1 MSQAHSRWPYAR
13 QITGIA
19 TVATISVA
27 VITACNY
34 NVTFEDCEVGCT
46 GLGDCPD
53 GFSCQN
59 EVCRVSGATGSC
71 GSGSGSGLPPGTITL
86 RQTANDTIDSNL
98 VFDCTNTDNTTAAQS
113 WFRVLSPEAAGVS
126 GAFHVSSVNVGIGF
140 ADEMTAVNVIV
151 GTYAGGLGSAT
162 LGSAE
167 VSNQTMVSAMIPPT
181 QLTELVPVP
190 ITATIPAGMNAYV
203 EIDAPDLLG
212 TSNEIAIGST
222 DSAQTEPAYFEA
234 PHCNIDVPT
243 STTQA
248 GFANAAFVITV
259 EGSD

>member
-1 MSQAHSRWPYAR
+1 MSQAHSRERYAR

-19 TVATISVA
+19 TVAAIGVA
-27 VITACNY
+27 GITACNY
-34 NVTFEDCEVGCT
+34 NVTFEDCELGCT

-71 GSGSGSGLPPGTITL
+71 GSGSGQPPGTITL
-86 RQTANDTIDSNL
+86 RQTANDMIDSNL
-98 VFDCTNTDNTTAAQS
+98 VFDCTNSDNTTAAQS
-113 WFRVLSPEAAGVS
+113 WFRVLSPKVAGVS
-126 GAFHVSSVNVGIGF
+126 GAFHVSSVNVGICF
-140 ADEMTAVNVIV
+140 ADAMTAVNVIV

-167 VSNQTMVSAMIPPT
+167 VSNETMVSAMIPPT
-181 QLTELVPVP
+181 QLTELVPIP

-212 TSNEIAIGST
+212 TANEIAIGST
-222 DSAQTEPAYFEA
+222 DSAQTQPAYLEA
-234 PHCNIDVPT
+234 PHCNTDVPT

-248 GFANAAFVITV
+248 GFPNAAFVITV